1 MLRSEGVGVAREGLV
16 PGRSVQHLHPTRNEE
31 KKNHRID
38 GSAESNERKKKKEL
52 TRKRQVAGNG
62 MAHSIQMWDTSGDT
76 YCQGWGESGTKGG
89 LKISHPSTSLLL
101 LLLPSRFSRV

>member
-38 GSAESNERKKKKEL
+38 GSAESNEHKKKKEL

-89 LKISHPSTSLLL
+89 LKISRPSTSLLL